1 MADSSLHIDFYSDAF
16 SVRHNFGHDQKGNRE
31 QKMDD
36 SIFFAPNTLRALY
49 LLYHYFD
56 SPNFSPG
63 LVAAGARLFSKQKS
77 LI

>member
-1 MADSSLHIDFYSDAF
+1 
-16 SVRHNFGHDQKGNRE
+16 
-31 QKMDD
+31 MDD

-63 LVAAGARLFSKQKS
+63 LVAAGARLFSKQKG